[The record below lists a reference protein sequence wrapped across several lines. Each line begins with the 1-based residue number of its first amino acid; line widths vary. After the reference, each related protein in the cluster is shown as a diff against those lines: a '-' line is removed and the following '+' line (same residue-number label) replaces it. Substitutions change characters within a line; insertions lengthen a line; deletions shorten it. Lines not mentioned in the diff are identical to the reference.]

1 VKWLRVPLTDL
12 DAEGRAVV
20 ELDGEEIAVFLTDG
34 RVHAVANTCPHEGNP
49 LVEGELLGPTL
60 TCAYHSWKFDLE
72 TGACLFGEEP
82 LRLYPAELGDGEIL
96 IDVTA

>member
-1 VKWLRVPLTDL
+1 VDWLRVPLAAL
-12 DAEGRAVV
+12 DAEGRATID
-20 ELDGEEIAVFLTDG
+20 LDGEEIAVFLVDG
-34 RVHAVANTCPHEGNP
+34 RVHAVGNRCPHEGNP

-60 TCAYHSWKFDLE
+60 TCAYHNWKFDLE

-82 LRLYPAELGDGEIL
+82 LRLYPAEVRDGEIL